1 MLKKMR
7 WRFIGAAM
15 SAFLAVILVLLC
27 VINIWNYRNV
37 TKQQDQTLQT
47 LLEQEKFDRDPPGS
61 QGKPPVDTMDK
72 FSPEVPYMIR
82 FFSVEFSAT
91 GEAIRVNQDY
101 IASISKSD
109 ALIYATTAMETGRN
123 SGYYQGYRYLISRT
137 DHGSNVLFLNSEKEL
152 QAVQSLAC
160 ITVAIALGS
169 LGVVFVLVVLFS
181 KRAIAPYVRNL
192 ETQKQ
197 FITNASHELKTPL
210 TAISTSADVL
220 AMEHEEDEWV
230 RNIQTQTGR
239 LSRLVSNLVT
249 LSRLDEENPFPARV
263 EFSLSE
269 ALWEISEPYVSMAQ
283 AKGMAYTQ
291 QIDEGLT
298 CVGDRA
304 AIQQMISILLD
315 NAMKYTIPGGNICLK
330 AEKEG
335 KHPVITVENT
345 CDPTKQL
352 DVTRLF
358 ERFYRGDES
367 HSGKV
372 GGTGIG
378 LSIAQATAHAHGGE
392 ITAVQ
397 ENACMCFRVQ
407 L

>member
-1 MLKKMR
+1 MLRKMR

-27 VINIWNYRNV
+27 VINLWNYQNV
-37 TKQQDQTLQT
+37 TKQQDQILQI
-47 LLEQEKFDRDPPGS
+47 LLEQEKLDREPPAA

-72 FSPEVPYMIR
+72 FSPEVPYMLR
-82 FFSVEFSAT
+82 FFSVEFSPS
-91 GEAIRVNQDY
+91 GEALRVDQEY
-101 IASISKSD
+101 IASISRAD
-109 ALIYATTAMETGRN
+109 ALAYGTAAMAAGGS
-123 SGYYQGYRYLISRT
+123 SGYYQGYRYLINRT
-137 DHGSNVLFLNSEKEL
+137 THGSTVVFLNSEKEL
-152 QAVQSLAC
+152 QAVQSLAW

-210 TAISTSADVL
+210 TAIATSADVL

-239 LSRLVSNLVT
+239 LSRLVSDLVT
-249 LSRLDEENPFPARV
+249 LSRLDEEDPFPSRV

-283 AKGMAYTQ
+283 AKGMGYTQ
-291 QIDEGLT
+291 QISEDLR
-298 CVGDRA
+298 CLGDRA
-304 AIQQMISILLD
+304 AIQQMVSILLD
-315 NAMKYTIPGGNICLK
+315 NAMKYTVPGGNICLK
-330 AEKEG
+330 AEKDG
-335 KHPVITVENT
+335 KHQLITVENT
-345 CDPTKQL
+345 CEAENHL

-358 ERFYRGDES
+358 ERFYRGDVS
-367 HSGKV
+367 HSGKIS
-372 GGTGIG
+372 GTGIG
-378 LSIAQATAHAHGGE
+378 LSIAQATAQAHGGD
-392 ITAVQ
+392 ITARQ
-397 ENACMCFRVQ
+397 EAGIMRFRVR

>member
-27 VINIWNYRNV
+27 VVNVWNYQNV
-37 TKQQDQTLQT
+37 TKLQDQTLQM
-47 LLEQEKFDRDPPGS
+47 LLEQEKFDRDPPGT

-82 FFSVEFSAT
+82 FFSVEFSAA

-109 ALIYATTAMETGRN
+109 ALTYATAAMATGGN
-123 SGYYQGYRYLISRT
+123 SGYYQGYRYLISRA
-137 DHGSNVLFLNSEKEL
+137 DHGSRVLFLNSEKEL
-152 QAVQSLAC
+152 QAVQSLTW
-160 ITVAIALGS
+160 ITVAIAMVS

-181 KRAIAPYVRNL
+181 KRAIAPYLRNL

-220 AMEHEEDEWV
+220 AMEHEDDEWV

-249 LSRLDEENPFPARV
+249 LSRLDEEDPFPTRV
-263 EFSLSE
+263 AFSLSE
-269 ALWEISEPYVSMAQ
+269 AMWEISEPYVSMAQ

-291 QIDEGLT
+291 QIAEGLT
-298 CVGDRA
+298 CVGDPA
-304 AIQQMISILLD
+304 SIQQMISILLD
-315 NAMKYTIPGGNICLK
+315 NAMKYTIPAGTIRLK
-330 AEKEG
+330 AVKEG
-335 KHPVITVENT
+335 KRSVITVENT
-345 CDPTKQL
+345 CDPAKQL

-367 HSGKV
+367 HSGQV
-372 GGTGIG
+372 SGTGIG
-378 LSIAQATAHAHGGE
+378 LSIAQATAQAHGGE
-392 ITAVQ
+392 ITVEQ
-397 ENACMCFRVQ
+397 ENGCMRFRVR